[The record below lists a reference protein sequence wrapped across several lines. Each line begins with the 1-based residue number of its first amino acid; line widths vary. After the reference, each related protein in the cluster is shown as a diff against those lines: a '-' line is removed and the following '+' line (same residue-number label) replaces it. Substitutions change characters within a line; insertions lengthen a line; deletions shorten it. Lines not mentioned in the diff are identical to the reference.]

1 MAEFLYRNLWVPKE
15 LRTLILGTLIVSLGF
30 LLELM
35 FLFFLDEMKNS
46 FLGFLYWEM
55 TFLEI
60 TYTPLLTLFH
70 LVVWALIFFSTLMVY
85 TVIRE
90 YTGGRTG
97 LTEIGA
103 IILVIAISTSLIF
116 DIFFASL
123 FIGLSGLMIFYM
135 YLSTTD
141 KQVQS

>member
-1 MAEFLYRNLWVPKE
+1 MAQFLYRNLWAPKE
-15 LRTLILGTLIVSLGF
+15 LRTLLIGTLLVSLGF

-35 FLFFLDEMKNS
+35 FLFFLEDIKQS

-55 TFLEI
+55 TILDV

-70 LVVWALIFFSTLMVY
+70 LLVWGLIFFSSLMVY

-97 LTEIGA
+97 MSEIIA
-103 IILVIAISTSLIF
+103 IIAILAFSS
-116 DIFFASL
+116 
-123 FIGLSGLMIFYM
+123 
-135 YLSTTD
+135 
-141 KQVQS
+141 